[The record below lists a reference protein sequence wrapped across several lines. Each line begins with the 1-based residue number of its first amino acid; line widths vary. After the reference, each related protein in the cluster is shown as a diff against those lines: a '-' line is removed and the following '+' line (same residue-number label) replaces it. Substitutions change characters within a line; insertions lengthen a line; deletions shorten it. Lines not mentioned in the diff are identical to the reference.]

1 TAFLQLS
8 YPWLKTTGSFVLN
21 ESLEPPDGALVGIL
35 ARNALTRGS
44 FMNATKIVPAE
55 ISDVW
60 PPIPAQDTQVPS
72 TALVWGANS
81 PTKPLI
87 IRLSLFGFTPA
98 GLRLLSDVT
107 TYPGES
113 YRPACVHRLV
123 AVISRAARQ
132 LGERITFAQ
141 NGPALWRSVEN
152 SLGQLMTQLW
162 LSNAL
167 EGASI
172 QQAFSVRCDAST
184 MTQNDLDNGRLIAL
198 ITFNA
203 AASIE
208 LIRVTL
214 ALETSGA
221 SAQGI
226 AAMAQAS

>member
-1 TAFLQLS
+1 MPVNSARFGAT
-8 YPWLKTTGSFVLN
+8 N
-21 ESLEPPDGALVGIL
+21 SL
-35 ARNALTRGS
+35 
-44 FMNATKIVPAE
+44 
-55 ISDVW
+55 
-60 PPIPAQDTQVPS
+60 
-72 TALVWGANS
+72 
-81 PTKPLI
+81 TKPLI

-132 LGERITFAQ
+132 LGERIVFAQ

-162 LSNAL
+162 HL
-167 EGASI
+167 ECARGRRRM
-172 QQAFSVRCDAST
+172 QHAFSVRCDAST

-203 AASIE
+203 AA
-208 LIRVTL
+208 TH
-214 ALETSGA
+214 
-221 SAQGI
+221 
-226 AAMAQAS
+226 